1 MPDVVTLTP
10 DAASVRI
17 ARRFIAERL
26 AAMDLVDMVETAVLL
41 TSELVTNSVLH
52 ARTEMS
58 LSVER
63 LDDEHVRICVRDG
76 SNFAP
81 RRRRHAHDATTGRGI
96 ELLDKLAHSWEI
108 GVDEGG
114 GKTIR
119 FVLRANSNPWGDL
132 DSSAPLDAE
141 L

>member
-1 MPDVVTLTP
+1 MADVVELTP
-10 DAASVRI
+10 EASSVSA
-17 ARRFIAERL
+17 ARRFVAERL
-26 AAMDLVDMVETAVLL
+26 VALELSDVADTAVLL

-52 ARTEMS
+52 ARTEIS

-63 LDDEHVRICVRDG
+63 LNADRVQICVRDG
-76 SNFAP
+76 SRFSP

-96 ELLDKLAHSWEI
+96 ELLDKLAESWEVH
-108 GVDEGG
+108 VDES

-119 FVLRANSNPWGDL
+119 FVLSSGTDPWSAVNAADL
-132 DSSAPLDAE
+132 MDAE